1 MDDGFDLSGDVLS
14 GCQEVAER
22 LRIVSGIGRVG
33 TIEWT
38 TVLMSAATV
47 LMSAATFSVGCQEV
61 AECLRIVSGIGRV
74 GTIEWTTVLMSAA
87 TFSVAAKK

>member
-1 MDDGFDLSGDVLS
+1 MRCLDENVGLVDDVEIPRRMDDGVDLSGDVLS

-22 LRIVSGIGRVG
+22 LRIVSGIGRVE

-38 TVLMSAATV
+38 TDL
-47 LMSAATFSVGCQEV
+47 
-61 AECLRIVSGIGRV
+61 I
-74 GTIEWTTVLMSAA
+74 SAA